1 MTPWTAARQASLS
14 ITNSQNLLKLM
25 SIELVMPSNHLILC
39 HPLLLPA
46 FNLSQNQGLFQWVS
60 SSSVG
65 QSIGASASASVLPMT
80 IQDWFP
86 IQLTGLISLQSIGLS
101 RVFSNTPIQKYQLFG
116 TQPSYGQRYIQSLS
130 ALLSLELVQ
139 LSYILPTY
147 GSERE
152 EWRQI
157 QKRWFKIKRK
167 YSLKVLFI

>member
-1 MTPWTAARQASLS
+1 MDCC
-14 ITNSQNLLKLM
+14 M
-25 SIELVMPSNHLILC
+25 SGFPVLHCLPEYTQTYMHWVGDVSNHLIHYC
-39 HPLLLPA
+39 PLLLLPSVFPSTGA
-46 FNLSQNQGLFQWVS
+46 FPVS
-60 SSSVG
+60 WLVTSGG
-65 QSIGASASASVLPMT
+65 QSIGALASVLLMN
-80 IQDWFP
+80 IQDWLPFG
-86 IQLTGLISLQSIGLS
+86 LTGLISLQSIGLS

-130 ALLSLELVQ
+130 ALLSSELVQ

-167 YSLKVLFI
+167 YSLKGLFI